1 MQILS
6 CVMLDNEHESETIDL
21 NNLCNDSG
29 WDSVG
34 YSLNLPINKFHDS
47 DNSGNNQDFYS
58 NY

>member
-6 CVMLDNEHESETIDL
+6 CATLENEQEYEIIDL
-21 NNLCNDSG
+21 NNLGNDSG

-47 DNSGNNQDFYS
+47 DNSGYNQDLYS

>member
-6 CVMLDNEHESETIDL
+6 CATLENEQENELIDL